1 MSGGDRRQL
10 KHGYTNDTSTD
21 GRRVIKR
28 YLGPDAELRRRREL
42 MIYDK
47 LARQLPLPRLLA
59 SHADRLEL
67 QWLPGVPGQ
76 ELLEDQPDA
85 VLTAIGQ
92 LARQVHDVDL
102 DQLSEADRT
111 LPGGS
116 VLVHGDFGP
125 QNVLLDPET
134 AVPTALVD
142 WELTHIGHRFEDLAW
157 AEWIVRTHHAAV
169 VDRLPALFDGYGD
182 RPAWADRHAAMIDKC
197 HWALDFV
204 GRWESGDTPATALW
218 RQRLAAT
225 QSFVEHP
232 TRPQRS

>member
-1 MSGGDRRQL
+1 
-10 KHGYTNDTSTD
+10 
-21 GRRVIKR
+21 
-28 YLGPDAELRRRREL
+28 

-47 LARQLPLPRLLA
+47 LAGQLPLPRLLA
-59 SHADRLEL
+59 SQTDQLEL

-76 ELLEDQPDA
+76 ELLENQPDA
-85 VLTAIGQ
+85 VLAAIGQ

-102 DQLSEADRT
+102 DQLPEADRT

-142 WELTHIGHRFEDLAW
+142 WELTHVGHPVEDLAW

-182 RPAWADRHAAMIDKC
+182 RPRLGGPARGDDRQMPLGPRLRRSLGVRRYSRDC
-197 HWALDFV
+197 
-204 GRWESGDTPATALW
+204 P
-218 RQRLAAT
+218 LAAT
-225 QSFVEHP
+225 TGRHP
-232 TRPQRS
+232 VVRRASDAPQRS